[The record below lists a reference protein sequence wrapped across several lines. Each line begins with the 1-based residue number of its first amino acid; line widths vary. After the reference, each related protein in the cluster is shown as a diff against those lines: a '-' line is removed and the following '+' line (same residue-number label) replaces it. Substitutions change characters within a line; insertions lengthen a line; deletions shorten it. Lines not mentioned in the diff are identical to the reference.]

1 MSKMR
6 TDTAT
11 AANWLSL
18 GPWIRTSAPFLVLI
32 GLVAFIGI
40 LKPGFVSIDT
50 LVVVMA
56 DTATLFIL
64 AAGVTFVVMLGGIDL
79 SIQAVASLSSVIIAV
94 TLNRAGYWAFPAALL
109 AGLAI
114 GCFSGIVHVWLRIPS
129 FIVTLATSGLAA
141 AAALV
146 MSQGRSITIGD
157 TGRSFLSWIIGRFFG
172 VPNVIIVAAAVGGI
186 GILAQC
192 YTAFGRYSTAIG
204 AGEAATWASGV
215 AVNHQKVIAYALS
228 AMLAALAGILLA
240 GRLSSGSPTLAN
252 ELLLPAIAAVV
263 VGGTAITGG
272 AGGIGRTAI
281 GALII
286 SVVRVGMTFIGVNIF
301 AQQIVFGAVLIMA
314 VAATID
320 RTKVLIVK

>member
-32 GLVAFIGI
+32 GLVALIGI

-79 SIQAVASLSSVIIAV
+79 S
-94 TLNRAGYWAFPAALL
+94 NRAGYWAFPAALL

-240 GRLSSGSPTLAN
+240 GRLSSGSPTLAT

>member
-1 MSKMR
+1 MQS
-6 TDTAT
+6 DSAT
-11 AANWLSL
+11 ARSWTSL
-18 GPWIRTSAPFLVLI
+18 ASRMRTSAPFLVLI
-32 GLVAFIGI
+32 GLVALVGI
-40 LKPGFVSIDT
+40 LKPDFVSIDT

-79 SIQAVASLSSVIIAV
+79 SIQAVASFSSVIVAV
-94 TLNRAGYWAFPAALL
+94 MLNRAGYWTFPAALL
-109 AGLAI
+109 AGLVI
-114 GCFSGIVHVWLRIPS
+114 GAFSGIVHVWLRIPS

-141 AAALV
+141 AAALIL
-146 MSQGRSITIGD
+146 SEGRSITIGES
-157 TGRSFLSWIIGRFFG
+157 GRVFLSWIVGRVFG
-172 VPNVIIVAAAVGGI
+172 VPSVIIVGAAVGGI
-186 GILAQC
+186 GILTQR
-192 YTAFGRYSTAIG
+192 YTSFGRYSTAIG

-215 AVNHQKVIAYALS
+215 KVNRQKVIAYALS
-228 AMLAALAGILLA
+228 ATLAALAGILLA

-286 SVVRVGMTFIGVNIF
+286 SVVRVGMTFVGINIF
-301 AQQIVFGAVLIMA
+301 AQQIVFGVVLIMA

-320 RTKVLIVK
+320 RSKILIVK